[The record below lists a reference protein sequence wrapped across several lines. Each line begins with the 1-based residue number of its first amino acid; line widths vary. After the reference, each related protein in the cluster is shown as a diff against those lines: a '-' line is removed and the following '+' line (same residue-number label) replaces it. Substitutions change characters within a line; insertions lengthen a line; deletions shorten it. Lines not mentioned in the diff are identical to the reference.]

1 MGTRLGFQLST
12 ARLQGRSVTFRQPAR
27 WIYGGWS
34 TKAISDVIWGET
46 STKNVLVKTKHE
58 SFNWVWQTT
67 ELHFSL
73 GAVCLGWSTDSRN
86 FWSDFAEDRRLTTGI
101 VEMILVGSS
110 TNHRNCWSDF
120 SGIVDKLQELLK
132 WFCGIVDKLQELLK
146 WFWWDRRQTTGTVE
160 VILVGSSTNYRNCWS
175 DFSGIVDKLQ
185 ELLEWF

>member
-132 WFCGIVDKLQELLK
+132 WFYL
-146 WFWWDRRQTTGTVE
+146 
-160 VILVGSSTNYRNCWS
+160 GSSTNYRNCWT
-175 DFSGIVDKLQ
+175 DRELQ
-185 ELLEWF
+185 IGQIRLNNDELSEVTS